1 MTVQLG
7 ILLALA
13 CALATNLGFLF
24 KHRGACAAPDV
35 DWRHPLRSGAALFR
49 SRWFAVG
56 MVVAVGAWVFHVGA
70 MALAPLSL
78 VQAVISGGLVFLTVL
93 AERFFGFSVGRRQWI
108 GVGLTAAGLAL
119 LAVTLPSTGG
129 TDSKY
134 SLAAMV
140 AFEAGLLAVGLL
152 LVLSH
157 KFGAKHEHH
166 GVLLGVASGIL
177 FGVSDVAIKAL
188 TGQIGESGASG
199 LLSPWLLTCIAASV
213 IAFFASARGLQKG
226 EAVPV
231 ITLTAAGANVSAI
244 AGGILVFG
252 DPMPSDPLGIVVQSL
267 AFVLVIAAAWFT
279 PAPMRAAGTAPAAA

>member
-1 MTVQLG
+1 MTVELG
-7 ILLALA
+7 LILAIA
-13 CALATNLGFLF
+13 CALATNVGFLL

-35 DWRHPLRSGAALFR
+35 DWLHPIRSGAGLFR
-49 SRWFAVG
+49 SRWFAIG
-56 MVVAVGAWVFHVGA
+56 MLVAVGAWVFHVAA

-93 AERFFGFSVGRRQWI
+93 AERFFGFKVGRRQWV
-108 GVGLTAAGLAL
+108 GVGLTAIGLSL
-119 LAVTLPSTGG
+119 LAVTLPTTGATHG
-129 TDSKY
+129 GY

-140 AFEAGLLAVGLL
+140 AFEAGLLVVGTL

-157 KFGAKHEHH
+157 KLGAPHEHH

-188 TGQIGESGASG
+188 TVQIGDIGIFG
-199 LLSPWLLTCIAASV
+199 LVSPWLFTCIAASV
-213 IAFFASARGLQKG
+213 IAFFASAKGLQKG

-252 DPMPSDPLGIVVQSL
+252 DPMPHDTVGVIVQMF
-267 AFVLVIAAAWFT
+267 AFVLVIAAAWVT
-279 PAPMRAAGTAPAAA
+279 PAPVRAAEAS